1 MANPALIHVLMLSWL
16 WPFGGDGERLADADT
31 IGDLQRKNVEI
42 PVVEPPAV
50 DRRAALEQYRQYLES
65 PDGDPVTRLEAL
77 RRLGDLN
84 LEEGEAANIEDSA
97 YQQEMAFHQ
106 DAILLYEQLLERQ
119 ADYSKADQ
127 VLYQLS
133 RAYESAGQPEQALVT
148 LDRLVRDFPASRY
161 LAEAQ
166 FRRGEILFVTRN
178 YAAAAAAFAAVV
190 AVGPQS
196 DYFEQSLYKYG
207 WAEFKQAE
215 YDPSINAFLDLL
227 GRRLQAAGT
236 DPAAPR
242 AESEALERMSRAE
255 RELVDDTLR
264 VLALTFS
271 YMDGPATIDA
281 YLSARGGRDSTYLLY
296 TSLGSLYLSKERYL
310 DAAEAYAGFV
320 QREPFHALAPAVSLR
335 VIESYKA
342 GRFPGMVL
350 AAKQG
355 FVEAYG
361 LESDYWSFHDVGLRD
376 DVLEPLKANLTD
388 LAQYD
393 HAQAQQTGSPEA
405 YARAADWYK
414 RFLAYF
420 PTDPESA
427 QRSFLLGEILMET
440 GSYAEA
446 SRYYER
452 AAYDYPGY
460 ERAAESAYAGLLAAR
475 EHLGTLRGESRSQW
489 QAQQLAQ
496 ALRFATRFPG
506 HPQSAPVLT
515 DAAEN
520 YFNAGELDEALVVA
534 GAVINRAV
542 PAPVELTRVAWTV
555 TGHSHFDS
563 QHYPRAERAYRELRD
578 LGGTE
583 LLAGAALDD
592 RIAAAIYRQAEAAEA
607 GGDVNAAVN
616 QFLRVAAAAPRSPLQ
631 ATATYDAATLLVN
644 AAQWEL
650 AVEVLQRFRNAY
662 PEHPLNSEVTQKLAV
677 AYQQSGAAG
686 AAAREFEQ
694 VAVLA
699 GVSSEV
705 EREARWTAAELYEQ
719 AGDIAAARRVWKS
732 FVREFPQPLAEVME
746 VRQRLADLAQQ
757 AGDSIDRNDWLQ
769 SIIQQDARAGAER
782 TLRTRTLAA
791 QATLELAEPKR
802 RAYASV
808 KLTAPLAASLQ
819 LKKARMEAALEAY
832 NQAAGYEVADVTT
845 IATFRIAEIYQQLGA
860 DLLASERPA
869 GLNADELEQY
879 EILLEEQAFPFEEKA
894 IELFEVNAA
903 RTEFGVYDTWV
914 ARSYTE
920 LAGLLPA
927 RYAKFEK
934 AEDYVESLL

>member
-1 MANPALIHVLMLSWL
+1 MAHPAFIHLIMLSWL
-16 WPFGGDGERLADADT
+16 WPFGGDGERLSDVDT
-31 IGDLQRKNVEI
+31 IGDLERESVEI
-42 PVVEPPAV
+42 PAVEPQAV
-50 DRRAALEQYRQYLES
+50 DHRAALEQYRQYLES
-65 PDGDPVTRLEAL
+65 PDGDPVTRLEAM

-84 LEEGEAANIEDSA
+84 LEVGEAANIEDSA

-106 DAILLYEQLLERQ
+106 DAIVLYEQLLQRQ
-119 ADYSKADQ
+119 GDYAKADQ

-148 LDRLVRDFPASRY
+148 LDRLVQDFPASRY

-166 FRRGEILFVTRN
+166 FRRGEILFVKQDYFR
-178 YAAAAAAFAAVV
+178 AGAAFAAVV
-190 AVGPQS
+190 EVGPQS
-196 DYFEQSLYKYG
+196 AYFEQSLYKYG

-215 YDPSINAFLDLL
+215 YDRSINAFLDLL
-227 GRRLQAAGT
+227 NLRLQAAGA
-236 DPAAPR
+236 DASAPR

-296 TSLGSLYLSKERYL
+296 DSLGSLYLSKDRYL

-320 QREPFHALAPAVSLR
+320 QREPFHALAPAVSLQ

-350 AAKQG
+350 EAKQD

-361 LESDYWSFHDVGLRD
+361 LESDYWSFHEVTVRD
-376 DVLEPLKANLTD
+376 DVITPLKANLTD

-393 HAQAQQTGSPEA
+393 HAQAQQTGSPES

-420 PTDPESA
+420 PTDPDSA
-427 QRSFLLGEILMET
+427 QRSFLLGEILTET

-446 SRYYER
+446 SQYYVR

-475 EHLGTLRGESRSQW
+475 EHFKSLTGAARTEW
-489 QAQQLAQ
+489 QARQLAQ
-496 ALRFATRFPG
+496 ALQFATRFPA

-520 YFNAGELDEALVVA
+520 YFDAGELDEALVVA
-534 GAVINRAV
+534 GAVINRTV
-542 PAPVELTRVAWTV
+542 PAPADLTRVAWTV

-563 QHYPRAERAYRELRD
+563 QHYPRAERAYRELRS

-592 RIAAAIYRQAEAAEA
+592 RIAAAIYRQGEAAQA

-616 QFLRVAAAAPRSPLQ
+616 QFLRVDAAAPRSTLRV
-631 ATATYDAATLLVN
+631 TATYDAATLLVN
-644 AAQWEL
+644 ATQWEL
-650 AVEVLQRFRNAY
+650 AIEILQRFRAAY

-694 VAVLA
+694 VAALA
-699 GVSSEV
+699 GVSGEV
-705 EREARWTAAELYEQ
+705 EREARWNAAELYEQ
-719 AGDIAAARRVWKS
+719 AGDIAAARRAWKR
-732 FVREFPQPLAEVME
+732 FVSEFPKPLAEVME
-746 VRQRLADLAQQ
+746 VRQRLADLAQE
-757 AGDSIDRNDWLQ
+757 AGDSVDRNDWLQ
-769 SIIQQDARAGAER
+769 SIIQDDARAGAER

-791 QATLELAEPKR
+791 LATLELAEPKR
-802 RAYASV
+802 LAYVSV
-808 KLTAPLAASLQ
+808 KLTAPLADSLK
-819 LKKARMEAALEAY
+819 LKKARMESALDAY
-832 NQAAGYEVADVTT
+832 NAAAGYEVADVTT
-845 IATFRIAEIYQQLGA
+845 VATFRIAEIYQQLGA
-860 DLLASERPA
+860 DLLASQRPA
-869 GLNADELEQY
+869 GLNAEELEQY
-879 EILLEEQAFPFEEKA
+879 DILLEEQAFPFEEKA
-894 IELFEVNAA
+894 IELFEVNTA
-903 RTEFGVYDTWV
+903 RTEFGVYDAWV

-920 LAGLLPA
+920 LAGLMPA

-934 AEDYVESLL
+934 AENYVESLL

>member
-1 MANPALIHVLMLSWL
+1 MTNPALIHLIMLSWL
-16 WPFGGDGERLADADT
+16 WPFGGGDGERASAGET
-31 IGDLQRKNVEI
+31 IGDLQRKAIEI
-42 PVVEPPAV
+42 PVAEPQAV
-50 DRRAALEQYRQYLES
+50 DQRAALEQYRQYLES
-65 PDGDPVTRLEAL
+65 PDGDPVTRLEAM

-84 LEEGEAANIEDSA
+84 LEVGEAASIEDSA
-97 YQQEMAFHQ
+97 YQQEMAFHK

-119 ADYSKADQ
+119 SDYSKADQ

-166 FRRGEILFVTRN
+166 FRRGEILFVRKD
-178 YAAAAAAFAAVV
+178 YFGAAEAFAAVV

-196 DYFEQSLYKYG
+196 AYFEQSLYKYG

-215 YDPSINAFLDLL
+215 YDRSIHAFLDLL
-227 GRRLQAAGT
+227 NLRLQAAGA
-236 DPAAPR
+236 DASAPR
-242 AESEALERMSRAE
+242 AESEALERMTRAE

-271 YMDGPATIDA
+271 YMDGPATIDT

-296 TSLGSLYLSKERYL
+296 DSLGSLYLSKERYL
-310 DAAEAYAGFV
+310 DAAAAYAGFV
-320 QREPFHALAPAVSLR
+320 QREPFHALAPAVSLQ

-342 GRFPGMVL
+342 GRFPGLVL
-350 AAKQG
+350 EAKQT

-361 LESDYWSFHDVGLRD
+361 LESDYWSFHDVALRD
-376 DVLEPLKANLTD
+376 DVIAPLKANLTD

-393 HAQAQQTGSPEA
+393 HAQAQQTGAAES

-446 SRYYER
+446 SGYYVR

-475 EHLGTLRGESRSQW
+475 EHLKGLTGAGRADW

-496 ALRFATRFPG
+496 ALRFATRFPA

-542 PAPVELTRVAWTV
+542 PASAELTRVAWTV
-555 TGHSHFDS
+555 AGHSHFDS
-563 QHYPRAERAYRELRD
+563 QQYPRAERAYRELRN

-607 GGDVNAAVN
+607 AGDVNTAVN
-616 QFLRVAAAAPRSPLQ
+616 QFLRVDAAAPRSPLRV
-631 ATATYDAATLLVN
+631 TATYDAATLLVN

-662 PEHPLNSEVTQKLAV
+662 PEHPLNAEVTQKLAV

-699 GVSSEV
+699 GVSAEV
-705 EREARWTAAELYEQ
+705 EREARWNAAELYEE

-746 VRQRLADLAQQ
+746 VRQRLADLAQA
-757 AGDSIDRNDWLQ
+757 AGDSVDRNDWLL
-769 SIIQQDARAGAER
+769 SIIQADARAGAER

-791 QATLELAEPKR
+791 RASLELAEPKR
-802 RAYASV
+802 LAYASV
-808 KLTAPLAASLQ
+808 KLTAPLADSLK
-819 LKKARMEAALEAY
+819 LKKARMEAALDAY
-832 NQAAGYEVADVTT
+832 NAAAGYEVADVTT
-845 IATFRIAEIYQQLGA
+845 VATFRIAEIYQHLGA
-860 DLLASERPA
+860 DLM
-869 GLNADELEQY
+869 
-879 EILLEEQAFPFEEKA
+879 
-894 IELFEVNAA
+894 
-903 RTEFGVYDTWV
+903 
-914 ARSYTE
+914 
-920 LAGLLPA
+920 
-927 RYAKFEK
+927 
-934 AEDYVESLL
+934 